1 MGWID
6 ALWKFLSYRAGNG
19 PEIQRESALAY
30 DQCLSLNFDWI
41 YHRKNPGE
49 KFYFIEKRRF
59 QRYRDGQH
67 IFCYP
72 MSSLPIKGKVLDAS
86 LGGLRL
92 KANEMLQRDTD
103 IGVVLYIKGVTTQF
117 LVRILWEAGDEGD
130 YEYGVEFVKQRNNSR
145 DVLQYISHLKG

>member
-1 MGWID
+1 MGLLE
-6 ALWKFLSYRAGNG
+6 ALWKFLNNRADDVDENH
-19 PEIQRESALAY
+19 RDAKLSY
-30 DQCLSLNFDWI
+30 DQSLSMNFDWI

-59 QRYRDGQH
+59 QRFRDGQH

-72 MSSLPIKGKVLDAS
+72 MTSFPIKGKVLDAS

-103 IGVVLYIKGVTTQF
+103 IGVVLYFKGVATQF
-117 LVRILWEAGDEGD
+117 LVRVLWEAGEEGD

-145 DVLQYISHLKG
+145 EVLQYISHLKG